1 MVEGKQVGSHLIPK
15 SFELAG
21 GAGVQIHE
29 LVPVHQ
35 QSRLL
40 ALVLLLKS
48 QEAPALHLQDTGQVS
63 DVTLKR
69 QKACPDLPVD
79 HTQDKG

>member
-1 MVEGKQVGSHLIPK
+1 MEIIHEVYMWLLKHSETENRLKSHLVPK
-15 SFELAG
+15 RFELAG

-48 QEAPALHLQDTGQVS
+48 QEASALHLQDTGQVS
-63 DVTLKR
+63 DVTLE
-69 QKACPDLPVD
+69 C
-79 HTQDKG
+79 